1 MIETKFKQTEIGL
14 IPEDWEQSSV
24 ADLFLHIRSNSLSR
38 DCLNYEDGQI
48 KNVHYGDVLVKLGE
62 ITDAEAN
69 LLPFVNKDIELP
81 VNPNVLLQSGDV
93 VMADTAEDETAGKS
107 TELINVKSDV
117 VAGLHTIVNRPKQRV
132 FSAKYLGYF
141 FNSTLYHTQLLP
153 HMQGIKVLSLSK
165 KAIDSTIVVYPKD
178 KQEQSRIA
186 EALSDIDKLIVSLSK
201 MIEKK
206 RLMKQ
211 GAMQQLLTGKKR
223 LKGFAKSN
231 NLKQTEIGEI
241 PEEWEMKPVSDVANN
256 FTGLTYTPNDVCDYG
271 TLVLRS
277 SNIKDSMLVFS
288 DNVFV
293 NMQVPNRALAQK
305 GDILICVRNGSSALI
320 GKCAYITPKAD
331 GMAFGA
337 FMTVLRATNVDSR
350 YLFYVWQDV
359 NTQKQIHETFGATIN
374 QITSN
379 DFKRILIAIPVD
391 IREQSA
397 IANVLTTMD
406 NEIESLEEER
416 DKYIRV
422 KEGMMQKLLTG
433 QIRLVETE
441 AKVVAMPKAKGANV
455 HFKRSV
461 LAAEIANRLCEEPT
475 FGHVKMEK
483 LIFLTEHLCHIDT
496 GSHYHRDAAGP
507 YDNTALR
514 SIDKQMKQHQWF
526 ALTKKD
532 KGYRYQPM
540 DKRGDH
546 KKYFDKYYA
555 SVLPMFDKVIET
567 FKTSSTEQCEIV
579 ATLYS
584 AWDDLQHR
592 SQPFT
597 DDDILNEVLNHWH
610 DSKKR
615 ISSSRWQ
622 KALDWMR
629 KNGFVPTLDDNN

>member
-1 MIETKFKQTEIGL
+1 MIETKYKQTEFGM
-14 IPEDWEQSSV
+14 IPEDWQESNLSEVLKDFTTGATPYRGVKDFYSGNIPWVSSGE
-24 ADLFLHIRSNSLSR
+24 
-38 DCLNYEDGQI
+38 LNYNYIKDTNEHITEDARQ
-48 KNVHYGDVLVKLGE
+48 KTNLKLYPSGTFLMA
-62 ITDAEAN
+62 ITGLEAEGTRGKCAILGTSATTN
-69 LLPFVNKDIELP
+69 
-81 VNPNVLLQSGDV
+81 QSCL
-93 VMADTAEDETAGKS
+93 ALSS
-107 TELINVKSDV
+107 TEKMSVEYWFYFYQFWSDWYAFRFSQGTKQQSYKADIVKKF
-117 VAGLHTIVNRPKQRV
+117 P
-132 FSAKYLGYF
+132 
-141 FNSTLYHTQLLP
+141 
-153 HMQGIKVLSLSK
+153 
-165 KAIDSTIVVYPKD
+165 VVYPKD

-186 EALSDIDKLIVSLSK
+186 EALSDIDKLIASLSK
-201 MIEKK
+201 MIAKK

-231 NLKQTEIGEI
+231 NFKQTELGVIS
-241 PEEWEMKPVSDVANN
+241 EEWEVKRLGEIAFLKSGKSVN
-256 FTGLTYTPNDVCDYG
+256 FSIEKQGCYPCFGGNGIRTY
-271 TLVLRS
+271 
-277 SNIKDSMLVFS
+277 I
-288 DNVFV
+288 
-293 NMQVPNRALAQK
+293 
-305 GDILICVRNGSSALI
+305 
-320 GKCAYITPKAD
+320 
-331 GMAFGA
+331 
-337 FMTVLRATNVDSR
+337 SR
-350 YLFYVWQDV
+350 YSHEGSFPIIGRQGELCGNVQFAKGRFFATEHAVVCRPISSIDAKWLFYQLIRANLNQYKTGNAQPGLSVE
-359 NTQKQIHETFGATIN
+359 KIN
-374 QITSN
+374 
-379 DFKRILIAIPVD
+379 KEVLLPIPP
-391 IREQSA
+391 IIEQSA
-397 IANVLTTMD
+397 IANILTTMD

-433 QIRLVETE
+433 QIRLMETE
-441 AKVVAMPKAKGANV
+441 AKVVAMPKAKVANV

-461 LAAEIANRLCEEPT
+461 LAAEIANRLYEEPT

-555 SVLPMFDKVIET
+555 AVLPMFDKVIET

-584 AWDDLQHR
+584 AWEDLQHR
-592 SQPFT
+592 NQPFT

-610 DSKKR
+610 ESKKR
-615 ISSSRWQ
+615 IPRSRWQ

-629 KNGFVPTLDDNN
+629 KNGFVPSTN

>member
-38 DCLNYEDGQI
+38 DCLNYEDGRI

-186 EALSDIDKLIVSLSK
+186 EALSDIDKLIASLSK

-211 GAMQQLLTGKKR
+211 GAVQQLLTGKKR
-223 LKGFAKSN
+223 LPGF
-231 NLKQTEIGEI
+231 EGEWTKKKLGAI
-241 PEEWEMKPVSDVANN
+241 VDVLYGYL
-256 FTGLTYTPNDVCDYG
+256 FTPNDYS
-271 TLVLRS
+271 T
-277 SNIKDSMLVFS
+277 
-288 DNVFV
+288 
-293 NMQVPNRALAQK
+293 
-305 GDILICVRNGSSALI
+305 I
-320 GKCAYITPKAD
+320 GKYKVITIS
-331 GMAFGA
+331 
-337 FMTVLRATNVDSR
+337 NVQEGKFNTLDS
-350 YLFYVWQDV
+350 
-359 NTQKQIHETFGATIN
+359 K
-374 QITSN
+374 
-379 DFKRILIAIPVD
+379 KVD
-391 IREQSA
+391 ISESFLRPFQYLEIGDLLVSMTGNLGRVCIVTEQNCVMNYRVGKLFVKGADKYFIFHALNQKMFADAMTSKGKGAAQLNISKDDIYSFEIVIPNDIAEQSA

-441 AKVVAMPKAKGANV
+441 AKVMAMPKMKGANV
-455 HFKRSV
+455 HFKRNV

-532 KGYRYQPM
+532 KGYRYMPM

-592 SQPFT
+592 NQPFT

-610 DSKKR
+610 ESKKR
-615 ISSSRWQ
+615 ISRSRWQ
-622 KALDWMR
+622 KALNWMR

>member
-1 MIETKFKQTEIGL
+1 M
-14 IPEDWEQSSV
+14 IPEDWQESNLSEVLKDFTTGATPYRGVKDFYSGNIPWVSSGE
-24 ADLFLHIRSNSLSR
+24 
-38 DCLNYEDGQI
+38 LNYNYINDTNEHITEDARQI
-48 KNVHYGDVLVKLGE
+48 TNLKLYPSGTFLMA
-62 ITDAEAN
+62 ITGLEAEGTRGKCAILGTSATTN
-69 LLPFVNKDIELP
+69 
-81 VNPNVLLQSGDV
+81 QSCL
-93 VMADTAEDETAGKS
+93 ALSS
-107 TELINVKSDV
+107 TEKMSVEYWFYFYQFWSDWYAFRFSQGTKQQSYKADIVKKF
-117 VAGLHTIVNRPKQRV
+117 P
-132 FSAKYLGYF
+132 
-141 FNSTLYHTQLLP
+141 
-153 HMQGIKVLSLSK
+153 
-165 KAIDSTIVVYPKD
+165 VVYPKD

-186 EALSDIDKLIVSLSK
+186 EALSDIDKLIASLSK

-223 LKGFAKSN
+223 LPGFEGEWVEKRVGELLTIGNGRDYKHLKSGYVPVVGTGGVMAYVNDWLYDGETVCIGRKGTIN
-231 NLKQTEIGEI
+231 
-241 PEEWEMKPVSDVANN
+241 KPIFYRGKIWTVDTL
-256 FTGLTYTPNDVCDYG
+256 FYTYDFINT
-271 TLVLRS
+271 S
-277 SNIKDSMLVFS
+277 
-288 DNVFV
+288 
-293 NMQVPNRALAQK
+293 
-305 GDILICVRNGSSALI
+305 
-320 GKCAYITPKAD
+320 PKY
-331 GMAFGA
+331 
-337 FMTVLRATNVDSR
+337 LY
-350 YLFYVWQDV
+350 YLFDTIDWLSY
-359 NTQKQIHETFGATIN
+359 NEATGVPSLSKANIE
-374 QITSN
+374 
-379 DFKRILIAIPVD
+379 RISVYLPHNIA
-391 IREQSA
+391 EQSA

-416 DKYIRV
+416 DKYIQV

-546 KKYFDKYYA
+546 KKYFDRYYA

-567 FKTSSTEQCEIV
+567 FKTSTTEQCEIV

-584 AWDDLQHR
+584 AWDDLLHR
-592 SQPFT
+592 SLPFT

-610 DSKKR
+610 ESKKR
-615 ISSSRWQ
+615 IPRSRWQ
-622 KALDWMR
+622 KALEWMR

>member
-14 IPEDWEQSSV
+14 IPEDWKVGLLGELGKFSKG
-24 ADLFLHIRSNSLSR
+24 AGISR
-38 DCLNYEDGQI
+38 DEAHTGIIPAIRY
-48 KNVHYGDVLVKLGE
+48 GE
-62 ITDAEAN
+62 IYTSHDDYIKEFYSGISNDVATTAKRLNPGDLLFAASGETKEEIGKCVAFIDNKEAYAGGDIIILSPNISLHDSRYWGYYLNSSQVVKQKAARGQGDAVVHIV
-69 LLPFVNKDIELP
+69 PKELTS
-81 VNPNVLLQSGDV
+81 V
-93 VMADTAEDETAGKS
+93 
-107 TELINVKSDV
+107 I
-117 VAGLHTIVNRPKQRV
+117 VA
-132 FSAKYLGYF
+132 
-141 FNSTLYHTQLLP
+141 
-153 HMQGIKVLSLSK
+153 
-165 KAIDSTIVVYPKD
+165 YPP

-186 EALSDIDKLIVSLSK
+186 EALSDIDKLIASLSK

-211 GAMQQLLTGKKR
+211 GAMQQLLTGQKR
-223 LKGFAKSN
+223 LPGFEVEWVGKK
-231 NLKQTEIGEI
+231 LKEVCNVKRGVRVTRESLSLAG
-241 PEEWEMKPVSDVANN
+241 KYPVFQNTNYPLGFYNKYNVEAN
-256 FTGLTYTPNDVCDYG
+256 TPFIIVG
-271 TLVLRS
+271 
-277 SNIKDSMLVFS
+277 
-288 DNVFV
+288 
-293 NMQVPNRALAQK
+293 
-305 GDILICVRNGSSALI
+305 GSAGLI
-320 GKCAYITPKAD
+320 GYSKTKYWAADDCAYFSNCDNLHKAFLYYALMSKQCELKRFVKTASVPRLD
-331 GMAFGA
+331 RKIIED
-337 FMTVLRATNVDSR
+337 LD
-350 YLFYVWQDV
+350 LFLPPTY
-359 NTQKQIHETFGATIN
+359 
-374 QITSN
+374 S
-379 DFKRILIAIPVD
+379 
-391 IREQSA
+391 EQSA

-416 DKYIRV
+416 DKYIQV

-433 QIRLVETE
+433 QIRLMGTE
-441 AKVVAMPKAKGANV
+441 AKVVTMPKAKGANV

-514 SIDKQMKQHQWF
+514 SIDKQMKLHQWF

-532 KGYRYQPM
+532 KGYRYMPM

-555 SVLPMFDKVIET
+555 TILPMFDKVVET
-567 FKTSSTEQCEIV
+567 FKTCSTEQCEIV

-592 SQPFT
+592 NQPFT

-610 DSKKR
+610 ESKKR
-615 ISSSRWQ
+615 ISRSRWQ
-622 KALDWMR
+622 KALNWMR

>member
-1 MIETKFKQTEIGL
+1 M
-14 IPEDWEQSSV
+14 IPEDWQESNLSEVLKDFTTGATPYRGVKDFYSGNIPWVSSGE
-24 ADLFLHIRSNSLSR
+24 
-38 DCLNYEDGQI
+38 LNYNYIKDTNEHITEDARQ
-48 KNVHYGDVLVKLGE
+48 KTNLKLYPSGTFLMA
-62 ITDAEAN
+62 ITGLEAEGTRGKCAILGTSATTN
-69 LLPFVNKDIELP
+69 
-81 VNPNVLLQSGDV
+81 QSCL
-93 VMADTAEDETAGKS
+93 ALSS
-107 TELINVKSDV
+107 TEKMSVEYWFYFYQFWGDWYAFRFSQGTKQQSYKADIVKKF
-117 VAGLHTIVNRPKQRV
+117 P
-132 FSAKYLGYF
+132 
-141 FNSTLYHTQLLP
+141 
-153 HMQGIKVLSLSK
+153 
-165 KAIDSTIVVYPKD
+165 VVYPKN

-186 EALSDIDKLIVSLSK
+186 EALSDIDKLIATLSK

-211 GAMQQLLTGKKR
+211 GAMQQLLTRKKR
-223 LKGFAKSN
+223 LPGFEGEWVEKRVGELLTIGNGRDYKHLKSGYVPVVGTGGVMAYVNDWLYDGETVCIGRKGTIN
-231 NLKQTEIGEI
+231 
-241 PEEWEMKPVSDVANN
+241 KPIFYRGKIWTVDTL
-256 FTGLTYTPNDVCDYG
+256 FYTYDFINT
-271 TLVLRS
+271 S
-277 SNIKDSMLVFS
+277 
-288 DNVFV
+288 
-293 NMQVPNRALAQK
+293 
-305 GDILICVRNGSSALI
+305 
-320 GKCAYITPKAD
+320 PKY
-331 GMAFGA
+331 
-337 FMTVLRATNVDSR
+337 LY
-350 YLFYVWQDV
+350 YLFDTIDWLSY
-359 NTQKQIHETFGATIN
+359 NEATGVPSLSKANIEKISVYLPHN
-374 QITSN
+374 
-379 DFKRILIAIPVD
+379 IA
-391 IREQSA
+391 EQSA

-416 DKYIRV
+416 NKYVQV
-422 KEGMMQKLLTG
+422 KDGMMQKLLTG

-441 AKVVAMPKAKGANV
+441 AKVVAMPKAKSANV

-461 LAAEIANRLCEEPT
+461 LAAEIANRMCEEPT

-526 ALTKKD
+526 ALTKND

-555 SVLPMFDKVIET
+555 AVLPMFDKVIET

-592 SQPFT
+592 NQPFT

-610 DSKKR
+610 ESKKR
-615 ISSSRWQ
+615 IPRSRWQ

-629 KNGFVPTLDDNN
+629 KNGFVPSTN

>member
-14 IPEDWEQSSV
+14 IPEDWKIG
-24 ADLFLHIRSNSLSR
+24 L
-38 DCLNYEDGQI
+38 
-48 KNVHYGDVLVKLGE
+48 LGE
-62 ITDAEAN
+62 LGKFSKGAGISREEAHTGIIPAIRYGEIYTSHDDYIKEFYSGISNDVATTAKRLNPGDLLFAASGETKEEIGKCVAFIDNKEAYAGGDIIILSPNISLHDSRYWGYYLNSSQVVKQKAARGQGDAVVHIV
-69 LLPFVNKDIELP
+69 PKELAS
-81 VNPNVLLQSGDV
+81 V
-93 VMADTAEDETAGKS
+93 
-107 TELINVKSDV
+107 I
-117 VAGLHTIVNRPKQRV
+117 VA
-132 FSAKYLGYF
+132 
-141 FNSTLYHTQLLP
+141 
-153 HMQGIKVLSLSK
+153 
-165 KAIDSTIVVYPKD
+165 YPP

-186 EALSDIDKLIVSLSK
+186 EALSDIDKLITSLSK

-206 RLMKQ
+206 QLMKQ
-211 GAMQQLLTGKKR
+211 GTMQQLLTGKKR
-223 LKGFAKSN
+223 LPGF
-231 NLKQTEIGEI
+231 EGEWTKKKLGAI
-241 PEEWEMKPVSDVANN
+241 VDVLYGYL
-256 FTGLTYTPNDVCDYG
+256 FTPNDYS
-271 TLVLRS
+271 T
-277 SNIKDSMLVFS
+277 
-288 DNVFV
+288 
-293 NMQVPNRALAQK
+293 
-305 GDILICVRNGSSALI
+305 I
-320 GKCAYITPKAD
+320 GKYKVITIS
-331 GMAFGA
+331 
-337 FMTVLRATNVDSR
+337 NVQEGKFNTLDS
-350 YLFYVWQDV
+350 
-359 NTQKQIHETFGATIN
+359 K
-374 QITSN
+374 
-379 DFKRILIAIPVD
+379 KVD
-391 IREQSA
+391 ISESFLRPFQYLEIGDLLVSMTGNLGRVCIVTEQNCVMNYRVGKLFVKGADKYFIFHALNQKMFADAMTSKGKGAAQLNISKDDIYSFEIVIPNDIAEQSA

-441 AKVVAMPKAKGANV
+441 AKVMAMPKMKGANV

-584 AWDDLQHR
+584 AWNDLLHR

-629 KNGFVPTLDDNN
+629 KNGFVPTLGNNN

>member
-1 MIETKFKQTEIGL
+1 MIETKYKQTEFGV
-14 IPEDWEQSSV
+14 IPEDWQESNLSEVLKDFTTGATPYRGVKDFYSGNIPWVSSGE
-24 ADLFLHIRSNSLSR
+24 
-38 DCLNYEDGQI
+38 LNYNYIKDTNEHITEDARQ
-48 KNVHYGDVLVKLGE
+48 KTNLKLYPAGTFLMA
-62 ITDAEAN
+62 ITGLEAEGTRGKCAILGTSATTN
-69 LLPFVNKDIELP
+69 
-81 VNPNVLLQSGDV
+81 QSCL
-93 VMADTAEDETAGKS
+93 ALRS
-107 TELINVKSDV
+107 TEKMSVEYWFYFYQFWSDWYAFRFSQGTKQQSYKADIVKKF
-117 VAGLHTIVNRPKQRV
+117 P
-132 FSAKYLGYF
+132 
-141 FNSTLYHTQLLP
+141 
-153 HMQGIKVLSLSK
+153 
-165 KAIDSTIVVYPKD
+165 VVYPKD
-178 KQEQSRIA
+178 KQEQSRIT

-211 GAMQQLLTGKKR
+211 GTMQQLLTGKKR
-223 LKGFAKSN
+223 LPGFKG
-231 NLKQTEIGEI
+231 
-241 PEEWEMKPVSDVANN
+241 EWEEKAIGSICKIVMGQSPSSVFYNTKGE
-256 FTGLTYTPNDVCDYG
+256 GLPLVQGNADIEKRRTIIRFYT
-271 TLVLRS
+271 S
-277 SNIKDSMLVFS
+277 
-288 DNVFV
+288 
-293 NMQVPNRALAQK
+293 
-305 GDILICVRNGSSALI
+305 
-320 GKCAYITPKAD
+320 
-331 GMAFGA
+331 
-337 FMTVLRATNVDSR
+337 
-350 YLFYVWQDV
+350 
-359 NTQKQIHETFGATIN
+359 
-374 QITSN
+374 QITKTCDVRDIIMSVRAPVGTIGRAMHKSCIGRGVCAIKYSN
-379 DFKRILIAIPVD
+379 DYLYHYLIFIEKSWGEFSKGSTFDSINYRELSEVSIILPKEIV
-391 IREQSA
+391 EQSA

-441 AKVVAMPKAKGANV
+441 AKVVAMPKAKSANV

-461 LAAEIANRLCEEPT
+461 LAAEIANRMCEEPT

-496 GSHYHRDAAGP
+496 GSHYHRNAAGP

-526 ALTKKD
+526 ALTKND

-555 SVLPMFDKVIET
+555 AVLPMFDKVIET
-567 FKTSSTEQCEIV
+567 FKTSLTEQCEIV

-592 SQPFT
+592 NQPFT

-610 DSKKR
+610 ESKKR
-615 ISSSRWQ
+615 IPRSRWQ

-629 KNGFVPTLDDNN
+629 KNGFVPSTN

>member
-1 MIETKFKQTEIGL
+1 MNSEKYLFIQYMIETKFKQTEIGL
-14 IPEDWEQSSV
+14 IPEDWKIG
-24 ADLFLHIRSNSLSR
+24 L
-38 DCLNYEDGQI
+38 
-48 KNVHYGDVLVKLGE
+48 LGE
-62 ITDAEAN
+62 LGKFSKGAGISREEAHTGIIPAIRYGEIYTSHDDYIKEFYSGISNDVATTAKRLNPGDLLFAASGETKEEIGKCVAFIDNKEAYAGGDIIILSPNISLYDSRYWGYYLNSSQVVKQKAARGQGDAVVHIV
-69 LLPFVNKDIELP
+69 PKELAS
-81 VNPNVLLQSGDV
+81 V
-93 VMADTAEDETAGKS
+93 
-107 TELINVKSDV
+107 I
-117 VAGLHTIVNRPKQRV
+117 VA
-132 FSAKYLGYF
+132 
-141 FNSTLYHTQLLP
+141 
-153 HMQGIKVLSLSK
+153 
-165 KAIDSTIVVYPKD
+165 YPP

-186 EALSDIDKLIVSLSK
+186 EALSDIDKLITSLSK

-211 GAMQQLLTGKKR
+211 GTMQQLLTGKKR
-223 LKGFAKSN
+223 LPGFEGEWVEKRVGELLTIGNGRDYKHLKSGYVPVVGTGGVMAYVNDWLYDGETVCIGRKGTIN
-231 NLKQTEIGEI
+231 
-241 PEEWEMKPVSDVANN
+241 KPIFYRGKIWTVDTL
-256 FTGLTYTPNDVCDYG
+256 FYTYDFINT
-271 TLVLRS
+271 S
-277 SNIKDSMLVFS
+277 
-288 DNVFV
+288 
-293 NMQVPNRALAQK
+293 
-305 GDILICVRNGSSALI
+305 
-320 GKCAYITPKAD
+320 PKY
-331 GMAFGA
+331 
-337 FMTVLRATNVDSR
+337 LY
-350 YLFYVWQDV
+350 YLFDTIDWLSY
-359 NTQKQIHETFGATIN
+359 NEATGVPSLSKANIE
-374 QITSN
+374 
-379 DFKRILIAIPVD
+379 RISVYLPHNIA
-391 IREQSA
+391 EQSA

-416 DKYIRV
+416 DKYIQV

-441 AKVVAMPKAKGANV
+441 AKVMAMPKMKGANV

-584 AWDDLQHR
+584 AWNDLLHR

-610 DSKKR
+610 ESKKR
-615 ISSSRWQ
+615 IPRSRWQ

-629 KNGFVPTLDDNN
+629 KNGFVPSTN

>member
-38 DCLNYEDGQI
+38 DCLNYEDGRI

-62 ITDAEAN
+62 ITDAEAD
-69 LLPFVNKDIELP
+69 LLPFVNKDIELS

-117 VAGLHTIVNRPKQRV
+117 VAGLHTIVNRPKQQV

-141 FNSTLYHTQLLP
+141 FNSSLYHTQLLP

-178 KQEQSRIA
+178 KQEQRRIA
-186 EALSDIDKLIVSLSK
+186 EALSDIDKLITSLSK

-211 GAMQQLLTGKKR
+211 GTMQQLLTGKKR
-223 LKGFAKSN
+223 LPGFEGEWVEKRLGDFCFTTSGGTPFRGNKSYYTGNILWVTTSELNDGYISDTWEHITEEALLNSSAK
-231 NLKQTEIGEI
+231 IV
-241 PEEWEMKPVSDVANN
+241 PA
-256 FTGLTYTPNDVCDYG
+256 G
-271 TLVLRS
+271 TL
-277 SNIKDSMLVFS
+277 
-288 DNVFV
+288 
-293 NMQVPNRALAQK
+293 
-305 GDILICVRNGSSALI
+305 LIAMYGATI
-320 GKCAYITPKAD
+320 GKLALLRQPASTNQACCAIIQKE
-331 GMAFGA
+331 
-337 FMTVLRATNVDSR
+337 VDTK
-350 YLFYVWQDV
+350 YLFYRLLLDRP
-359 NTQKQIHETFGATIN
+359 NLISKGCGAGQPNISQTI
-374 QITSN
+374 IKDLSYGFPR
-379 DFKRILIAIPVD
+379 DIL
-391 IREQSA
+391 EQSA
-397 IANVLTTMD
+397 IANILTTMD

-416 DKYIRV
+416 DKYIQV

-584 AWDDLQHR
+584 AWNDLLHR

-629 KNGFVPTLDDNN
+629 KNGFVPTLGNNK

>member
-14 IPEDWEQSSV
+14 IPEDWKVGLLGELGKFSKG
-24 ADLFLHIRSNSLSR
+24 AGISR
-38 DCLNYEDGQI
+38 DEAHTGIIPAIRY
-48 KNVHYGDVLVKLGE
+48 GE
-62 ITDAEAN
+62 IYTSHDDYIKEFYSGISNDVATTAKRLNPGDLLFAASGETKEEIGKCVAFIDNKEAYAGGDIIILSPNISLHDSRYWGYYLNSSQVVKQKAARGQGDAVVHIV
-69 LLPFVNKDIELP
+69 PKELTS
-81 VNPNVLLQSGDV
+81 V
-93 VMADTAEDETAGKS
+93 
-107 TELINVKSDV
+107 I
-117 VAGLHTIVNRPKQRV
+117 VA
-132 FSAKYLGYF
+132 
-141 FNSTLYHTQLLP
+141 
-153 HMQGIKVLSLSK
+153 
-165 KAIDSTIVVYPKD
+165 YPP

-186 EALSDIDKLIVSLSK
+186 KALSDIDKLIASLSK

-206 RLMKQ
+206 WLMKQ
-211 GAMQQLLTGKKR
+211 GTMQQLLTGKKR
-223 LKGFAKSN
+223 LPGFEGEWKELLLGNYANVLRGGSPRPIENYLTNHPDGINWIKIGDVSPNARYIDHTEEKIIAEGIIHSREVHKGDFILSN
-231 NLKQTEIGEI
+231 SMSYGRPYILMIDGCIHDGWLVIKDYKDTFDMNYLYYALCSEVVLKQYI
-241 PEEWEMKPVSDVANN
+241 
-256 FTGLTYTPNDVCDYG
+256 
-271 TLVLRS
+271 
-277 SNIKDSMLVFS
+277 SM
-288 DNVFV
+288 
-293 NMQVPNRALAQK
+293 AA
-305 GDILICVRNGSSALI
+305 GSSVKNLNKEKVLSLI
-320 GKCAYITPKAD
+320 IPTP
-331 GMAFGA
+331 
-337 FMTVLRATNVDSR
+337 L
-350 YLFYVWQDV
+350 
-359 NTQKQIHETFGATIN
+359 
-374 QITSN
+374 
-379 DFKRILIAIPVD
+379 D
-391 IREQSA
+391 IQEQSA
-397 IANVLTTMD
+397 IANILTTMD

-433 QIRLVETE
+433 QIRLLETE

-532 KGYRYQPM
+532 KGYRYLPM

-546 KKYFDKYYA
+546 KKYFDRYYA
-555 SVLPMFDKVIET
+555 AVLPLFDKVIET
-567 FKTSSTEQCEIV
+567 FKTSTTEQCEIV

-584 AWDDLQHR
+584 AWNDLLHR

>member
-1 MIETKFKQTEIGL
+1 MIETKYKQTEFGM
-14 IPEDWEQSSV
+14 IPEDWQESNLSEVLKDFTTGATPYRGVKDFYSGNIPWVSSGE
-24 ADLFLHIRSNSLSR
+24 
-38 DCLNYEDGQI
+38 LNYNYINDTNEHITEDARQ
-48 KNVHYGDVLVKLGE
+48 KTNLKLYPSGTFLMA
-62 ITDAEAN
+62 ITGLEAEGTRGKCAILGTSATTN
-69 LLPFVNKDIELP
+69 
-81 VNPNVLLQSGDV
+81 QSCL
-93 VMADTAEDETAGKS
+93 ALSS
-107 TELINVKSDV
+107 TEKMSVEYWFYFYQFWSDWYAFRFSQGTKQQSYKADIVKKF
-117 VAGLHTIVNRPKQRV
+117 P
-132 FSAKYLGYF
+132 
-141 FNSTLYHTQLLP
+141 
-153 HMQGIKVLSLSK
+153 
-165 KAIDSTIVVYPKD
+165 VVYPKD

-186 EALSDIDKLIVSLSK
+186 EALSDIDKLIASLSK

-206 RLMKQ
+206 WLMKQ
-211 GAMQQLLTGKKR
+211 GTMQQLLTGKKR
-223 LKGFAKSN
+223 LQGFAKSN
-231 NLKQTEIGEI
+231 NYKQTELGVIS
-241 PEEWEMKPVSDVANN
+241 EEWEVKRLGEIAVLKSGKSVN
-256 FTGLTYTPNDVCDYG
+256 FSIEKQGCYPCFGGNGIRTY
-271 TLVLRS
+271 
-277 SNIKDSMLVFS
+277 I
-288 DNVFV
+288 
-293 NMQVPNRALAQK
+293 
-305 GDILICVRNGSSALI
+305 
-320 GKCAYITPKAD
+320 
-331 GMAFGA
+331 
-337 FMTVLRATNVDSR
+337 SR
-350 YLFYVWQDV
+350 YSHEGSFPIIGRQGELCGNVQFAKGRFFATEHAVVCRPISSIDAKWLFYQLIRANLNQYKTGNAQPGLSVE
-359 NTQKQIHETFGATIN
+359 KIN
-374 QITSN
+374 
-379 DFKRILIAIPVD
+379 KEVLLPIPP
-391 IREQSA
+391 IIEQSA
-397 IANVLTTMD
+397 IANILTTMD

-584 AWDDLQHR
+584 AWNDLLHR

-610 DSKKR
+610 ASKKR

-629 KNGFVPTLDDNN
+629 KNGFVPTLGNNN

>member
-1 MIETKFKQTEIGL
+1 MIETKYKQTEFGV
-14 IPEDWEQSSV
+14 IPEDWQESNLSEVLKDFTTGATPYRGVKDFYSGNIPWVSSGE
-24 ADLFLHIRSNSLSR
+24 
-38 DCLNYEDGQI
+38 LNYNYIKDTNEHITEDARQ
-48 KNVHYGDVLVKLGE
+48 KTNLKLYPAGTFLMA
-62 ITDAEAN
+62 ITGLEAEGTRGKCAILGTSATTN
-69 LLPFVNKDIELP
+69 
-81 VNPNVLLQSGDV
+81 QSCL
-93 VMADTAEDETAGKS
+93 ALRS
-107 TELINVKSDV
+107 TEKMSVEYWFYFYQFWSDWYAFRFSQGTKQQSYKADIVKKF
-117 VAGLHTIVNRPKQRV
+117 P
-132 FSAKYLGYF
+132 
-141 FNSTLYHTQLLP
+141 
-153 HMQGIKVLSLSK
+153 
-165 KAIDSTIVVYPKD
+165 VVYPKD

-186 EALSDIDKLIVSLSK
+186 EALSDIDKLITSLSK

-211 GAMQQLLTGKKR
+211 GTMQQLLTGKKR
-223 LKGFAKSN
+223 LTGFEGEWVEKRVGELLTIGNGRDYKHLKSGYVPVVGTGGVMAYVNDWLYDGETVCIGRKGTIN
-231 NLKQTEIGEI
+231 
-241 PEEWEMKPVSDVANN
+241 KPIFYRGKIWTVDTL
-256 FTGLTYTPNDVCDYG
+256 FYTYDFINT
-271 TLVLRS
+271 S
-277 SNIKDSMLVFS
+277 
-288 DNVFV
+288 
-293 NMQVPNRALAQK
+293 
-305 GDILICVRNGSSALI
+305 
-320 GKCAYITPKAD
+320 PKY
-331 GMAFGA
+331 
-337 FMTVLRATNVDSR
+337 LY
-350 YLFYVWQDV
+350 YLFDTIDWLSY
-359 NTQKQIHETFGATIN
+359 NEATGVPSLSKANIE
-374 QITSN
+374 
-379 DFKRILIAIPVD
+379 RISVYLPHNIA
-391 IREQSA
+391 EQSA

-532 KGYRYQPM
+532 KGYRYKPM

-555 SVLPMFDKVIET
+555 AVLPMFDKVIET

-584 AWDDLQHR
+584 AWEDLQHR
-592 SQPFT
+592 NQPFT

-610 DSKKR
+610 ESKKR
-615 ISSSRWQ
+615 IPRSRWQ

-629 KNGFVPTLDDNN
+629 KNGFVPTLGNNN

>member
-38 DCLNYEDGQI
+38 DCLNYEDGRI

-62 ITDAEAN
+62 ITDAEAD
-69 LLPFVNKDIELP
+69 LLPFVNKDIELS

-117 VAGLHTIVNRPKQRV
+117 VAGLHTIVNRPKQQV

-141 FNSTLYHTQLLP
+141 FNSSLYHTQLLP

-186 EALSDIDKLIVSLSK
+186 EALSDIDKLIASLSK

-211 GAMQQLLTGKKR
+211 GTMQQLLTGKKR
-223 LKGFAKSN
+223 LPGFEGEWKELLLGNYANVLRGGSPRPIESYLTNHPDGINWIKIGDVSPNARYIDHTEEKIIAEGKIHSREVHKGDFILSN
-231 NLKQTEIGEI
+231 SMSYGRPYILMIDGCIHDGWLVIKDYKDTFDMNYLYYALCSEAVLKQYI
-241 PEEWEMKPVSDVANN
+241 
-256 FTGLTYTPNDVCDYG
+256 
-271 TLVLRS
+271 
-277 SNIKDSMLVFS
+277 SM
-288 DNVFV
+288 
-293 NMQVPNRALAQK
+293 AA
-305 GDILICVRNGSSALI
+305 GSSVKNLNKEKVLSLI
-320 GKCAYITPKAD
+320 IPTP
-331 GMAFGA
+331 
-337 FMTVLRATNVDSR
+337 L
-350 YLFYVWQDV
+350 
-359 NTQKQIHETFGATIN
+359 
-374 QITSN
+374 
-379 DFKRILIAIPVD
+379 D
-391 IREQSA
+391 IQEQSA

-406 NEIESLEEER
+406 NEIESLEEEW
-416 DKYIRV
+416 DKYIHV

-441 AKVVAMPKAKGANV
+441 AKVVAMPKAKVANV

-461 LAAEIANRLCEEPT
+461 LAAEIANRLYEEPT

-532 KGYRYQPM
+532 KGYRYKPM

-555 SVLPMFDKVIET
+555 AVLPMFDKVIET

-592 SQPFT
+592 NQPFT

-610 DSKKR
+610 ESKKR
-615 ISSSRWQ
+615 IPRSRWQ

-629 KNGFVPTLDDNN
+629 KNGFVPILDDNN